1 MDTRDGL
8 LSGRVA
14 LVTGTSSG
22 LGERFARVLICR
34 RRGSHSGQDH
44 TQSCGTS
51 RTRAALP
58 SLPYRGA
65 RPLGMGDILDDMS
78 KPNDPR
84 APLAE
89 SKRTAALLR
98 GARSVLRSIDT
109 MAATAAA
116 VDDDSRE
123 LIGTARSATERLVS
137 HLSRRQQSEQR
148 GMKQAVRRLR

>member
-1 MDTRDGL
+1 
-8 LSGRVA
+8 
-14 LVTGTSSG
+14 
-22 LGERFARVLICR
+22 
-34 RRGSHSGQDH
+34 
-44 TQSCGTS
+44 
-51 RTRAALP
+51 
-58 SLPYRGA
+58 
-65 RPLGMGDILDDMS
+65 MGDILDDMS

-148 GMKQAVRRLR
+148 GMKKAVRRLR